1 MMNMTI
7 QDAAAIYYTYMYTR
21 ATHGRRF
28 GITSGK
34 FEEIVRAAKLLKA
47 NGINTRDKQLVK
59 RLAKKE
65 AK

>member
-7 QDAAAIYYTYMYTR
+7 QQAAATYYTYMYTR
-21 ATHGRRF
+21 ATHGRPY

-34 FEEIVRAAKLLKA
+34 FEEIVRAAKILRT
-47 NGINTRDKQLVK
+47 NGINTRDKKAVKLV
-59 RLAKKE
+59 AKG